1 MSGNH
6 MHKYHWISWEGHNVG
21 STIGDRLLPST
32 TDHLPHT
39 VAVQYLC
46 SSLQKSQFILPN
58 IETKTYAV
66 RSLITN

>member
-1 MSGNH
+1 

-32 TDHLPHT
+32 TDLLHT
-39 VAVQYLC
+39 VAVKYLC
-46 SSLQKSQFILPN
+46 SSLQKSQFISPN

-66 RSLITN
+66 QFLMTN